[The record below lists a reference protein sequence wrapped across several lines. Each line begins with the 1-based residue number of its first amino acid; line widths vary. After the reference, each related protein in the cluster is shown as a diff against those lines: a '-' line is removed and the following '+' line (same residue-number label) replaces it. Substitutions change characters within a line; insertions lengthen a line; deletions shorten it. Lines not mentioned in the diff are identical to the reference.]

1 MNLLNPFSWLGLA
14 LKIVWWFVRTA
25 WWLLGAWY
33 FFLLLVVVAI
43 LVAVG
48 RALRNR
54 VQTK

>member
-1 MNLLNPFSWLGLA
+1 MNLLNPFAWLGLA

-25 WWLLGAWY
+25 WWALGAWY

-43 LVAVG
+43 WIAVR
-48 RALRNR
+48 RAFR